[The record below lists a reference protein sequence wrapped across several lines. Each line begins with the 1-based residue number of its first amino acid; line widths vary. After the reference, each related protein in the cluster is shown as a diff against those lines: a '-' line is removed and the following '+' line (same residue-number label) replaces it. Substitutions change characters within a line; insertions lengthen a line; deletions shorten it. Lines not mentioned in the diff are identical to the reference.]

1 MAAAYLDVSKRTLQ
15 RYTTQG
21 KIAVTYRHGKTGAEA
36 DYDRDELERFK
47 EVQKNVVYQPAQVA
61 PVGREGQSQALMSI
75 ERDKL
80 AHIERDKIALAGAA
94 AAAAIFERLHWP
106 RPTVPVES
114 KPLLKLDEA
123 CQLTGLSRQ
132 ILREAIQTKK
142 LKAKIIGKAWRIR
155 REDID
160 LFLKKL

>member
-1 MAAAYLDVSKRTLQ
+1 MAAEFLKVSTRTLQ

-36 DYDRDELERFK
+36 DYDREELERFK
-47 EVQKNVVYQPAQVA
+47 EAQKNVVYQPATQLLT
-61 PVGREGQSQALMSI
+61 RSEGQSQALAPIDRES
-75 ERDKL
+75 L
-80 AHIERDKIALAGAA
+80 ALIGAS
-94 AAAAIFERLHWP
+94 AAAAIFERLQ
-106 RPTVPVES
+106 PTNAKPSIPIES
-114 KPLLKLDEA
+114 KPLLKLVEA